1 MIKSVD
7 GSVTLRLF
15 FNARGFVTRAVIW
28 VSSGDRARDNECIRA
43 YAGAQLSTQSK
54 APRGRFQVTSQ
65 YLNVRIEKHVVIE
78 KQDRIILKGWQ
89 K

>member
-1 MIKSVD
+1 MMKSVD

-28 VSSGDRARDNECIRA
+28 VSSGDRSRDNECVRA

-65 YLNVRIEKHVVIE
+65 YLNVRIEKHVIIE
-78 KQDRIILKGWQ
+78 KQATIILKGWH

>member
-1 MIKSVD
+1 MIRSVD

-15 FNARGFVTRAVIW
+15 FNARGFATRAIIW
-28 VSSGDRARDNECIRA
+28 VSSGDKARDAECVRA

-65 YLNVRIEKHVVIE
+65 YLNVRIEKHVFIE
-78 KQDRIILKGWQ
+78 PQVRIILKGWH